1 MLKLLR
7 LYRSWIT
14 SNLYGQLK
22 INEGLILLNE

>member
-1 MLKLLR
+1 MLELLR
-7 LYRSWIT
+7 LYRSWIA